1 MNDNLMTVTVKLN
14 SNEVQN
20 LCELL
25 NDIKKSNNK
34 NLDSYELGLDNKLL
48 VYNVV
53 YKLISA
59 ASRKVNKLEELSL
72 EFRSSI
78 DFGNMSK

>member
-34 NLDSYELGLDNKLL
+34 NLDSYELGLDNKVL
-48 VYNVV
+48 VYNVI

-78 DFGNMSK
+78 DFGNMAK